1 MDSVGIEV
9 ESGWKECKLGDVVEI
24 NMHSIDKN
32 YIHSQIEYL
41 DTGSITQNKIE
52 GFQKFKI
59 TDAPS
64 RAKRLVRKNDII
76 YSTVRP
82 IQRHYGFIENAS
94 ENLVVST
101 GFAVIS
107 TLNEKADAKFLY
119 FLLSSNDVVNYL
131 DSIADGSTSA
141 YPSLRPDDLA
151 VLDISLPPLKEQ
163 TAIATILSSLDDKID
178 LLHRQNKT
186 LEQLAETLF
195 RQWFVEEAEESWEE
209 KSLIEIADY
218 LNGLALQKFPA
229 KIDYLPVIKIREMK
243 QGISENSDKCSRDI
257 PTQYIIQDGDVLFSW
272 SGSLEVVLWTGGEGA
287 LNQHLFKVSSNIY
300 PKWFYYLA
308 TKHHLAEFKIIA
320 ESKSTTM
327 GHIQREHLKQAMIS
341 IPPYELFNQYNE
353 RIAPMIDK
361 LIDNHKQIRTLTQT
375 RNTLLQKLMSGEV
388 RVKI

>member
-229 KIDYLPVIKIREMK
+229 KIDYLPVIKIREM
-243 QGISENSDKCSRDI
+243 
-257 PTQYIIQDGDVLFSW
+257 
-272 SGSLEVVLWTGGEGA
+272 
-287 LNQHLFKVSSNIY
+287 
-300 PKWFYYLA
+300 
-308 TKHHLAEFKIIA
+308 
-320 ESKSTTM
+320 
-327 GHIQREHLKQAMIS
+327 
-341 IPPYELFNQYNE
+341 
-353 RIAPMIDK
+353 
-361 LIDNHKQIRTLTQT
+361 
-375 RNTLLQKLMSGEV
+375 
-388 RVKI
+388 